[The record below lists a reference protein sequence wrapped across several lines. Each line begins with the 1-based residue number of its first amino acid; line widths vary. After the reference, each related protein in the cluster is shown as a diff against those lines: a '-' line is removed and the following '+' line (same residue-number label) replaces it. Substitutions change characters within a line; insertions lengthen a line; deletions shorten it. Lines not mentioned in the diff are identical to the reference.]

1 MSARKYEA
9 QGAAGWSER
18 VAARAIKRMVM
29 TSRPGTADGP
39 ERAARFLAAL
49 EVARSKTPGPL
60 TAVAAAPPANEPAAP
75 ADDPENDPEL
85 RRLLEE
91 DAAALEAKRNRKSG
105 H

>member
-1 MSARKYEA
+1 VSARKYEA
-9 QGAAGWSER
+9 EGAAGWSER

-29 TSRPGTADGP
+29 TSRPGTGDGP

-60 TAVAAAPPANEPAAP
+60 PAVTAAPPAPANQ
-75 ADDPENDPEL
+75 ADEVSDEDAA
-85 RRLLEE
+85 RIAKMCEE
-91 DAAALEAKRNRKSG
+91 DAANLEARRARKSG